1 MLFILPLIITSLS
14 TADPLPKGRVLS
26 LALTSPPSVEL
37 PDTASIVSDNPSNS
51 SDVTQTSSP
60 SIAVVEASSEL
71 TAVEDTSSPTSS
83 PSIAFVGDA
92 SPEPT
97 AGPKDSA
104 SPSIAVGDASS
115 EPTGAPTGVPTEAP
129 TIPPTAEGQT
139 SQPSTSPSDH
149 ANPNPKKKKK
159 KKKKKSTDEKVS
171 RSPVIGISIVL
182 SLMLMSIFVGRLG
195 GGSYRRRQSRSDG
208 FVRMR
213 SGGDV
218 GGGEGYFEEEES
230 GVLGGLREEDFVDT
244 ISDEEMEEG
253 VQMVEM
259 GGRFL

>member
-1 MLFILPLIITSLS
+1 MQFILPLLIITSLS
-14 TADPLPKGRVLS
+14 TADSLPK
-26 LALTSPPSVEL
+26 TPPSVEL

-159 KKKKKSTDEKVS
+159 KKKSTDEKVS

>member
-1 MLFILPLIITSLS
+1 MLFILPLLIITSLS
-14 TADPLPKGRVLS
+14 TADPRVLS

-60 SIAVVEASSEL
+60 SIAVVE
-71 TAVEDTSSPTSS
+71 DNTS
-83 PSIAFVGDA
+83 A
-92 SPEPT
+92 
-97 AGPKDSA
+97 
-104 SPSIAVGDASS
+104 
-115 EPTGAPTGVPTEAP
+115 PTGAPTGVPTEAP

-149 ANPNPKKKKK
+149 ANPNPKKK

>member
-1 MLFILPLIITSLS
+1 MLFILPLLIITSLS
-14 TADPLPKGRVLS
+14 TADPRVLS

-60 SIAVVEASSEL
+60 SIAVVE
-71 TAVEDTSSPTSS
+71 DNTS
-83 PSIAFVGDA
+83 A
-92 SPEPT
+92 
-97 AGPKDSA
+97 
-104 SPSIAVGDASS
+104 
-115 EPTGAPTGVPTEAP
+115 PTGAPTGVPTEAP

-149 ANPNPKKKKK
+149 ANPKKK